1 MNWLANAIIWV
12 SLALASFASVSA
24 YWPSLQ
30 MAAASVAPLTLTEDA
45 GQAPDDAKKPLV
57 QKGTQLST
65 EIVAQL
71 QAANVKRVQVKEF
84 AWSRWSGRYWFIVAS
99 GGLIVGAVM
108 LRRGHAA
115 DATASQKLRV
125 TADGEDTHLSQ
136 VVEQLDALISD
147 ATDSQ
152 ALLPLADIVTRIE
165 QIQLGPL
172 ASFIESLP
180 QLVSR
185 LGVGRYAQVMDRFAA
200 GERLL
205 NRSWSAAVDG
215 ADEEC
220 RDSLRQSREALG
232 KAAEMLKQ

>member
-24 YWPSLQ
+24 YWPSLEV
-30 MAAASVAPLTLTEDA
+30 AAASVAPLTLTEDA
-45 GQAPDDAKKPLV
+45 GEAPDDSAKPLV

-65 EIVAQL
+65 DIVAQL

-99 GGLIVGAVM
+99 VGLIAGAVM
-108 LRRGHAA
+108 LRRGNAA
-115 DATASQKLRV
+115 EVTASQEIRV
-125 TADGEDTHLSQ
+125 AADGEDTLLSQ

-172 ASFIESLP
+172 ASFVESLP

-185 LGVGRYAQVMDRFAA
+185 LGVRRYAQVMDRFAA
-200 GERLL
+200 SERLL
-205 NRSWSAAVDG
+205 NRSWSGAVDG
-215 ADEEC
+215 ADEDC

-232 KAAEMLKQ
+232 KAAEMLK